1 MSQEHFLLL
10 REVAKFSEVEQG
22 ALQLTQVHIMQH
34 STVSVHCIVNV
45 VSVVHLASKIPSLYV
60 NM

>member
-1 MSQEHFLLL
+1 MLQEHFLLL
-10 REVAKFSEVEQG
+10 REVAKFSEVEP
-22 ALQLTQVHIMQH
+22 LQLIQVHMRH
-34 STVSVHCIVNV
+34 STLSVYCIVNA

>member
-1 MSQEHFLLL
+1 MLQEHFLLL
-10 REVAKFSEVEQG
+10 REVAKFSEVEP
-22 ALQLTQVHIMQH
+22 LQLIQVHIMRH
-34 STVSVHCIVNV
+34 STLSVYCIVNA